1 MELSIIL
8 LNLLCFTGRDRT
20 SGCLGSGRLCAD
32 LGIIIVVV
40 VVVVERV
47 RLGGGGV
54 SFRVIF

>member
-8 LNLLCFTGRDRT
+8 LNLLCFIGRDRT
-20 SGCLGSGRLCAD
+20 SGCLGSGRLCVD
-32 LGIIIVVV
+32 LGIIIV